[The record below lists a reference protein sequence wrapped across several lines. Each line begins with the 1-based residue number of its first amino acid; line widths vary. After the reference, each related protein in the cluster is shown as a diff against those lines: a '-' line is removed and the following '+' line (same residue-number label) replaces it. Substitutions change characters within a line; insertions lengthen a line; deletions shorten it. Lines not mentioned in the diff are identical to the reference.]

1 VNPRLATVAL
11 FLLSA
16 LVYAGIG
23 RPARLA
29 LPAARQELARVG
41 DERERLQARLLEI
54 ERHESARARMATV
67 FAAASGDRADVANEL
82 RQSLVAVLDR
92 SSAKDVGLS
101 VARAEPPVAAQ
112 ARISASGSFAELVR
126 LAGRLARPGGLVLEE
141 IRLIATPS
149 GVSLRLDGI
158 ALEAKR

>member
-1 VNPRLATVAL
+1 VSPRLAAVAL
-11 FLLSA
+11 CLLAA
-16 LVYAGIG
+16 LVYVGIG

-29 LPAARQELARVG
+29 LPGARQELARVG
-41 DERERLQARLLEI
+41 NERERLRARFVEI

-67 FAAASGDRADVANEL
+67 FATASGDRADVANEL
-82 RQSLVAVLDR
+82 RQSLVAVLDG
-92 SSAKDVGLS
+92 SSATDVRLS
-101 VARAEPPVAAQ
+101 VAKAEPPVAAQ

-141 IRLIATPS
+141 IRLGATLS
-149 GVSLRLDGI
+149 GVSLKLDGI